1 MMMRVGKRVLRFD
14 RHRKMGW
21 GFAKRDRTMATM
33 ILDPELA
40 QQLIAERAACGGDR
54 FDEVWEGTYMMSP
67 LANNEHQEIQSG
79 LCAAIRNA
87 LGWQSPFLILSGANI
102 SDREVDW
109 EYNYRCP
116 DVVVL
121 APDTK
126 AKNCNTH
133 WCGGPDFAVEIT
145 SPHDRSRDK
154 FDFYGAV
161 GVGEL
166 LLVDRNNWTLEF
178 YRLRKETL
186 TLEAVSSVDDANRI
200 VSRVLQ
206 VTFRLLA
213 GPSRPIIEVQR
224 ASGGESWL
232 I

>member
-1 MMMRVGKRVLRFD
+1 
-14 RHRKMGW
+14 
-21 GFAKRDRTMATM
+21 MATM

-102 SDREVDW
+102 SDREDDW

-133 WCGGPDFAVEIT
+133 WYGGPDFAVEIT

-161 GVGEL
+161 GVREL

-178 YRLRKETL
+178 YRLREETL
-186 TLEAVSSVDDANRI
+186 TLETVSSVDDANRI
-200 VSRVLQ
+200 VSQ
-206 VTFRLLA
+206 VSCKSHFVYLPVSHGR
-213 GPSRPIIEVQR
+213 
-224 ASGGESWL
+224 
-232 I
+232 